1 MPQLRPV
8 KPSNELSS
16 ITSSSSAEVDFSFDI
31 CLQVTLE
38 IVHADITPTEEQ
50 NTTETAKTFKV
61 NCDRRNIT
69 GMDNFSVQVLN
80 ASQVFMLSC

>member
-31 CLQVTLE
+31 YLQVTLE

-80 ASQVFMLSC
+80 ASQVFMLPC